1 MPKGNKFK
9 AELLVPIL
17 PKPKQYHTDGLDIAD
32 GKYLG
37 REALL
42 KKVMEKLQ
50 DSQFV
55 VISSPPASGK
65 TSLFELLNCKYKLR
79 AHYVRCVK
87 TEKSNLEL
95 IHQLFE
101 TFDILRAEGRAPDPF
116 YVFLDDAQKI
126 YDDSEF
132 WEQLIIASK
141 ISTAKNFKFV
151 ISATH
156 LLSIRSES
164 PADLQLF
171 PRIIR
176 DDLLISDEDAS
187 ALIDMCDFCGF
198 SLKLYPFSKYAI
210 VKEAAGLIGAVII
223 SVYKI
228 SDKFRHSSPE
238 ESDVLQYF
246 LSAEFS
252 SEIGRLFGTDI
263 MPIDDEF
270 HLFLRNC
277 FLNSG
282 SSVLLDGESRVVV
295 NSLVKGGALV
305 QTGDDYRF
313 SSPLAKRFYFKSIFP
328 HRVAMQVPSD
338 IFTLVKYGIAQMS
351 ASNLLKSTVNVD
363 DFPKE
368 AVFRHEF
375 MSGLAAVLPPKCYIC
390 PELSGVFPDDQTL
403 DGKIDGELD
412 LYINGNLRWGIEL
425 LVMGDKITEHM
436 NRFSVPHGKYAPL
449 HVTNYAVVDFRRSS
463 NGKPTNVMALEKRVS
478 VVFPL
483 GDFSSCVCRF
493 GNDPLNHI
501 IKLSS

>member
-1 MPKGNKFK
+1 MPKGNQF
-9 AELLVPIL
+9 
-17 PKPKQYHTDGLDIAD
+17 AD
-32 GKYLG
+32 GKHLG
-37 REALL
+37 RDPLL

-65 TSLFELLNCKYKLR
+65 TSLLTFFELK
-79 AHYVRCVK
+79 
-87 TEKSNLEL
+87 E
-95 IHQLFE
+95 
-101 TFDILRAEGRAPDPF
+101 APDPF